1 MKNLALIIAASLVLF
16 TSFSQDQIAEV
27 FKPYTH
33 IKTGVDVNKNE
44 MVYYTSPV
52 DQKQTADLWSDYTPD
67 GIDLIINEA
76 NRILLIF
83 DVDEDSLLTREDF
96 LVNGMFDASEGD
108 GTIYRF
114 TFSDGSYMKVGAFDA
129 DEYVPDWGHV
139 KYMKVLFKQMENIK
153 REIEEVVKESIET
166 ENLEKIKC
174 NFKKIPG
181 KNYYLYQK
189 PNNELFFSMLSPKEW
204 NSNNNFIDEYF
215 YDYDHTLQKV

>member
-1 MKNLALIIAASLVLF
+1 MRNLILIIAASLV
-16 TSFSQDQIAEV
+16 SFATLSQDQISQV
-27 FKPYTH
+27 FKPYMY

-114 TFSDGSYMKVGAFDA
+114 TFSDGSYMEVGAFDA
-129 DEYVPDWGHV
+129 NQYVSGWGHA
-139 KYMKVLFKQMENIK
+139 KTMDVLFKQA
-153 REIEEVVKESIET
+153 
-166 ENLEKIKC
+166 
-174 NFKKIPG
+174 
-181 KNYYLYQK
+181 KN
-189 PNNELFFSMLSPKEW
+189 
-204 NSNNNFIDEYF
+204 
-215 YDYDHTLQKV
+215 